1 MHKVRNRV
9 VFLLLCVQWLRLT
22 RTAVQFSLTKSLTL
36 SFARTEDSNLHVLQ
50 TTCKVASRVGMRYQH
65 EAALACALWKCC
77 FIKIRVQLDFPMP
90 HSAKKCVTVSGE
102 D

>member
-50 TTCKVASRVGMRYQH
+50 TTCKVASRVGMRY
-65 EAALACALWKCC
+65 AALACALWKCC

-90 HSAKKCVTVSGE
+90 HSAKKMRNSLG
-102 D
+102 